1 MLCSVTCMSNTNTN
15 TTQAIN
21 AELDS
26 INDSLKGIVTRLAL
40 LSENVSEEDAALLVE
55 AAFIVAA
62 ATEDINNLTPKEES

>member
-1 MLCSVTCMSNTNTN
+1 MSNTNTN